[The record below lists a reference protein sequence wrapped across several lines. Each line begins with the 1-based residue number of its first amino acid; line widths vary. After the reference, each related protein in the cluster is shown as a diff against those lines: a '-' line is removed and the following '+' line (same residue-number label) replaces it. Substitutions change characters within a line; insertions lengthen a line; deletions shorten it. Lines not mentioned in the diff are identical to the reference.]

1 MMGSAK
7 RIVTA
12 CREAVPNRRR
22 ALIVSANDALREK
35 LIDEA
40 VRLHLSVNAIRLSD
54 ELLDMLRTYKF
65 NWVILDLEADEAARL
80 AIIPTL
86 SWQSAQAGLV
96 PLRPDEN
103 RLGSAPPPPAPRG
116 PHSLA

>member
-54 ELLDMLRTYKF
+54 ELPDMLRTYKF

-80 AIIPTL
+80 AIIRTL
-86 SWQSAQAGLV
+86 SWQPAQAGL
-96 PLRPDEN
+96 LRATQGEK
-103 RLGSAPPPPAPRG
+103 RLHAGPP
-116 PHSLA
+116 H